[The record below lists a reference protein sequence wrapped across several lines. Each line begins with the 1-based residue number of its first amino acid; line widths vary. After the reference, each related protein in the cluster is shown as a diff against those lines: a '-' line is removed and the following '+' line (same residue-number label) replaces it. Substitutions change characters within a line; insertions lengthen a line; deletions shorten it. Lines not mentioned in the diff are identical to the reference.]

1 MYWSNPYQRKA
12 RKKEGK
18 GKKKHHYAHGPS
30 GLGWPDS
37 VFLGPIKMFETKKHI
52 LCLLAPEFKKKTT
65 KLNRCSI
72 KMSAKLNTM
81 STSLMAK
88 FSIHKNSITLDTS
101 LKGRSFSPQ
110 EFLGACDDCQEVLAT
125 VNKTRYPWPSH
136 CNGKR
141 IFKDLVSRD
150 FPGGSV
156 VRTSPSSAGGSGSI
170 PGGGTKIPHATGLR
184 SPCGQLGPHAAKN
197 K

>member
-37 VFLGPIKMFETKKHI
+37 VFLGPIKMFDSELNPIFWGLQDLI
-52 LCLLAPEFKKKTT
+52 LNAPEFKKKTT

-88 FSIHKNSITLDTS
+88 FSIHKNFINWT
-101 LKGRSFSPQ
+101 P
-110 EFLGACDDCQEVLAT
+110 V
-125 VNKTRYPWPSH
+125 
-136 CNGKR
+136 
-141 IFKDLVSRD
+141 
-150 FPGGSV
+150 
-156 VRTSPSSAGGSGSI
+156 
-170 PGGGTKIPHATGLR
+170 
-184 SPCGQLGPHAAKN
+184 
-197 K
+197 

>member
-101 LKGRSFSPQ
+101 LKGRSFSPWLQ
-110 EFLGACDDCQEVLAT
+110 NSKRKPWNWIGVRLKCLQNLILCQLHWWL
-125 VNKTRYPWPSH
+125 N
-136 CNGKR
+136 
-141 IFKDLVSRD
+141 LV
-150 FPGGSV
+150 F
-156 VRTSPSSAGGSGSI
+156 I
-170 PGGGTKIPHATGLR
+170 KIPLHWTPVWRVGLSLHR
-184 SPCGQLGPHAAKN
+184 NS
-197 K
+197 